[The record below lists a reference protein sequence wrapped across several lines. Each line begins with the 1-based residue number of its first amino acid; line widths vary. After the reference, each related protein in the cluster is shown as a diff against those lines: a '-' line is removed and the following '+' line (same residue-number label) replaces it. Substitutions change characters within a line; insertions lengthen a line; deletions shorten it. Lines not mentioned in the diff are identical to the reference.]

1 LENCE
6 QYKFNYLDIAQ
17 TNFVFLQKY
26 LTMQSKNQ
34 KSKGFLKKL
43 TYHYR
48 ILIIND
54 DTYEEKFSFKL
65 NRLNVFVV
73 TGLFA
78 FFLIIL
84 TAVLITFTPI
94 KTYIPGYTTGLR
106 KKAIQL
112 HLKTDSLE
120 KTLLINSYYLNQLKK
135 VLNNEISMEE
145 FNQTYK
151 IKNFDPDTLK
161 LIPNKVDSILRK
173 EVAER
178 EQFKVNRQKNTL
190 TYNFISPVNG
200 IVVNA
205 FDATKHHYAVDIALK
220 KGMPVKSIAKG
231 RVIFA
236 NWSPDTGNTIIVKH
250 PGDVISIYKHN
261 QKLLRHTGDIVQQ
274 GEVIALSGNTGE
286 KTTGPHLH
294 FELWI
299 KDVPVDPVDYIN
311 FKP

>member
-1 LENCE
+1 
-6 QYKFNYLDIAQ
+6 
-17 TNFVFLQKY
+17 
-26 LTMQSKNQ
+26 MQPKDQ

-54 DTYEEKFSFKL
+54 DTYEEKLSFKL

-84 TAVLITFTPI
+84 TTVLIAFTPI
-94 KTYIPGYTTGLR
+94 KTYIPGYTAPGLR
-106 KKAIQL
+106 KEAVRL

-120 KTLLINSYYLNQLKK
+120 KALLMNTYFLNQLKK
-135 VLNNEISMEE
+135 VLNNEITMEE
-145 FNQTYK
+145 FNKTYNAK
-151 IKNFDPDTLK
+151 KFNPDTLK
-161 LIPNKVDSILRK
+161 LAPNKVDSLLRK

-190 TYNFISPVNG
+190 TYNFMPPVKG

-205 FDATKHHYAVDIALK
+205 FNPDKHHYAVDIALK
-220 KGMPVKSIAKG
+220 KGVPVKSIAKG

-236 NWSPDTGNTIIVKH
+236 DWSPDTGNTIIVKH
-250 PGDVISIYKHN
+250 PNDVISIYKHN
-261 QKLLRHTGDIVQQ
+261 QKLLRRTGDIVQQ
-274 GEVIALSGNTGE
+274 GEVIALSGNSGE

-299 KDVPVDPVDYIN
+299 KDTPVDPVDFIN

>member
-1 LENCE
+1 
-6 QYKFNYLDIAQ
+6 
-17 TNFVFLQKY
+17 
-26 LTMQSKNQ
+26 MQPKDQ

-54 DTYEEKFSFKL
+54 DTYEEKLSFKL

-84 TAVLITFTPI
+84 TTVLIAFTPI
-94 KTYIPGYTTGLR
+94 KTYIPGYTAPGLR
-106 KKAIQL
+106 KEAVRL

-120 KTLLINSYYLNQLKK
+120 KALLMNTYFLNQLKK
-135 VLNNEISMEE
+135 VLNNEITMEE
-145 FNQTYK
+145 FNKTYNAK
-151 IKNFDPDTLK
+151 KFNPDTLK
-161 LIPNKVDSILRK
+161 LAPNKVDSLLRK

-190 TYNFISPVNG
+190 TYNFMPPVKG

-205 FDATKHHYAVDIALK
+205 FNPDKHHYAVDIALK
-220 KGMPVKSIAKG
+220 KGVPVKSIAKG

-236 NWSPDTGNTIIVKH
+236 DWSPDTGNTIIVKH
-250 PGDVISIYKHN
+250 PNDVISIYKHN
-261 QKLLRHTGDIVQQ
+261 QKLLRRTGDIVQQ
-274 GEVIALSGNTGE
+274 GEVIALSGNSGE

-299 KDVPVDPVDYIN
+299 KDIPVDPVDFIN

>member
-1 LENCE
+1 
-6 QYKFNYLDIAQ
+6 
-17 TNFVFLQKY
+17 
-26 LTMQSKNQ
+26 MQSKNQ

-48 ILIIND
+48 ILVIND

-84 TAVLITFTPI
+84 TTVLIAFTPI
-94 KTYIPGYTTGLR
+94 KTYIPGYTAPGLR
-106 KKAIQL
+106 KEAIRL
-112 HLKTDSLE
+112 HLKTDSLQ
-120 KTLLINSYYLNQLKK
+120 KALLMNTYFLNQLKK
-135 VLNNEISMEE
+135 VLNNEITMEE
-145 FNQTYK
+145 FNKTYNAK
-151 IKNFDPDTLK
+151 KFNPDTLK
-161 LIPNKVDSILRK
+161 LAPNKVDSLLRK

-190 TYNFISPVNG
+190 TYNFMPPVKG

-205 FDATKHHYAVDIALK
+205 FDPSKHHYAVDIALK
-220 KGMPVKSIAKG
+220 KGVPVKSIAKG

-236 NWSPDTGNTIIVKH
+236 DWSPDTGNTIIIKH
-250 PGDVISIYKHN
+250 PNDVISIYKHN

-299 KDVPVDPVDYIN
+299 KDTPVDPVDFIN

>member
-1 LENCE
+1 
-6 QYKFNYLDIAQ
+6 
-17 TNFVFLQKY
+17 
-26 LTMQSKNQ
+26 MQPKDQ

-54 DTYEEKFSFKL
+54 DTYEEKLSFKL

-84 TAVLITFTPI
+84 TTVLIAFTPI
-94 KTYIPGYTTGLR
+94 KTYIPGYMAPGLR
-106 KKAIQL
+106 KEAVRL

-120 KTLLINSYYLNQLKK
+120 KALLMNTYFLNQLKK
-135 VLNNEISMEE
+135 VLNNEITMEE
-145 FNQTYK
+145 FNKTYNAK
-151 IKNFDPDTLK
+151 KFNPDTLK
-161 LIPNKVDSILRK
+161 LAPNKVDSLLRK

-190 TYNFISPVNG
+190 TYNFMPPVKG

-205 FDATKHHYAVDIALK
+205 FNPDKHHYAVDIALK
-220 KGMPVKSIAKG
+220 KGVPVKSIAKG

-236 NWSPDTGNTIIVKH
+236 DWSPDTGNTIIVKH
-250 PGDVISIYKHN
+250 PNDVISIYKHN
-261 QKLLRHTGDIVQQ
+261 QKLLRRTGDIVQQ

-299 KDVPVDPVDYIN
+299 KDIPVDPVDFIN

>member
-1 LENCE
+1 
-6 QYKFNYLDIAQ
+6 
-17 TNFVFLQKY
+17 
-26 LTMQSKNQ
+26 MQPKDQ

-54 DTYEEKFSFKL
+54 DTYEEKLSFKL

-84 TAVLITFTPI
+84 TTVLIAFTPI
-94 KTYIPGYTTGLR
+94 KTYIPGYTAPGLR
-106 KKAIQL
+106 KEAVRL

-120 KTLLINSYYLNQLKK
+120 KALLMNTYFLNQLKK
-135 VLNNEISMEE
+135 VLNNEITMEE
-145 FNQTYK
+145 FNKTYNAK
-151 IKNFDPDTLK
+151 KFNPDTLK
-161 LIPNKVDSILRK
+161 LAPNKVDSLLRK

-190 TYNFISPVNG
+190 TYNFMPPVKG

-205 FDATKHHYAVDIALK
+205 FNPDKHHYAVDIALK
-220 KGMPVKSIAKG
+220 KGVPVKSIAKG

-236 NWSPDTGNTIIVKH
+236 DWSPDTGNTIIVKH
-250 PGDVISIYKHN
+250 PNDVISIYKHN
-261 QKLLRHTGDIVQQ
+261 QKLLRRTGDIVQQ

-299 KDVPVDPVDYIN
+299 KDIPVDPVDFIN